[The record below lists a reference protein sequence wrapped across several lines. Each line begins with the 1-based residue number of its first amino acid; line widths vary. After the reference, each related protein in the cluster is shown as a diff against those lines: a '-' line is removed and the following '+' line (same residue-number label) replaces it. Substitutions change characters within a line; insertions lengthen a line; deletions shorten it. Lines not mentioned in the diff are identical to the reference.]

1 MTNYKIEVSTRKTA
15 GNLVDRSEPLS
26 ERLPRKPLQD
36 VSHSSSPTKS
46 SMPSGSTEER
56 QDMAATTTTTAATMI
71 KDAKKRP
78 EEETEAGRSKRR
90 RVSFG
95 STVST
100 TTTTTTSTSGSLYSY
115 HGSVTSLESDMYVYN
130 FLAGGGRED
139 SGLETPWTH
148 NGVDISKDLMT
159 FRDRIVQEKYGVS
172 QPHEMLVVNFIFLL
186 ESENQTWGV
195 QGEVHTHV
203 WESMW
208 DCVGKIKIN
217 NFESTTIVECHKWAG
232 LAASKSFDEYSKL
245 LRDEPPSYPLLH
257 QVLLQLTSS
266 QQLWT
271 FSGLE
276 NEATFIRYLIN
287 PCLNAT
293 FGSINHTSSK
303 WYVMLCPCVVY
314 IF

>member
-1 MTNYKIEVSTRKTA
+1 
-15 GNLVDRSEPLS
+15 
-26 ERLPRKPLQD
+26 
-36 VSHSSSPTKS
+36 
-46 SMPSGSTEER
+46 
-56 QDMAATTTTTAATMI
+56 
-71 KDAKKRP
+71 
-78 EEETEAGRSKRR
+78 
-90 RVSFG
+90 
-95 STVST
+95 
-100 TTTTTTSTSGSLYSY
+100 
-115 HGSVTSLESDMYVYN
+115 
-130 FLAGGGRED
+130 
-139 SGLETPWTH
+139 
-148 NGVDISKDLMT
+148 MT
-159 FRDRIVQEKYGVS
+159 FRDRIVQENYGVS

-195 QGEVHTHV
+195 QGEVHDHV

-245 LRDEPPSYPLLH
+245 LRDEPPSFPLLH

-276 NEATFIRYLIN
+276 NEATFIRYLID

-293 FGSINHTSSK
+293 FGSIKHTSSK
-303 WYVMLCPCVVY
+303 WYVMLLPLCCVYLLVREVLNALFHLICLKGRPCWMKQEDKTHASSSQT
-314 IF
+314 FPL